1 MLETVYEISNC
12 EVSSTSLK
20 NNYVWLNNIK
30 ASIIGIKIKP
40 IILHHT
46 SVVAPHFP
54 YNRNNY
60 PSTKYYYK
68 TIIPI
73 DPSFYIAPNP
83 KSNICPLKH
92 NISVIHTTSI
102 LFAQN
107 STLKVWRLAQT
118 WRTKNLVLQ

>member
-30 ASIIGIKIKP
+30 ASIIGIKIKL
-40 IILHHT
+40 IILHQYN
-46 SVVAPHFP
+46 SSSAPFSH
-54 YNRNNY
+54 NRNNY

-92 NISVIHTTSI
+92 NNSVMHTTII

-107 STLKVWRLAQT
+107 STLKLWRLAQT
-118 WRTKNLVLQ
+118 WRIKNLVLQ